1 MDLFAGSGALGLEA
15 LSRGA
20 KKAVFCDISKE
31 AIEIIQKN
39 IIKTHMSEKSEVI
52 TGDFKNALEN
62 VKGESFNI
70 IFLDSPYASDL
81 DLQAIDI
88 IKNNNILA
96 KDGIIV
102 VETDSDEKIEE
113 IKELSFNI
121 LKIRKY
127 GRVRLVFLNRK
138 G

>member
-1 MDLFAGSGALGLEA
+1 MGLES

-20 KKAVFCDISKE
+20 KKTVFCDISKK

-52 TGDFKNALEN
+52 LGDFKDVLTKFEE
-62 VKGESFNI
+62 ESFDV
-70 IFLDSPYASDL
+70 IFLDSPYASKS

-88 IKNNNILA
+88 INNKNILT
-96 KDGIIV
+96 KDGIII
-102 VETDSDEKIEE
+102 VETDSDEKIEQ
-113 IKELSFNI
+113 INELGFNI

-127 GRVRLVFLNRK
+127 GRVKLVFLNRK